1 MQPMRVLHY
10 PNVWLMYNGEIYNYR
25 QLQKQ
30 FDFHYT
36 TQCDGEAIIHLYNR
50 GGIEFAAR
58 HLDGVFAFC
67 LFDTEK
73 RKVYLGRDTFGVKPL
88 YHVIKEDGSLSVC
101 SEVKGLMDTVGDQL
115 IYRIQRVLPGHVQ
128 IYSLDIQYRASLE
141 CCESFHYVGA
151 NPVYNITTTIGEDV
165 KTNIRTL
172 LRSAV
177 DKRLMSE
184 RRIGCLLSGG
194 VDSSLVTS
202 LVVDLAKERKLPYR
216 IQTFSIGMEGSPD
229 LASARKVANHLGTEH
244 HEVIV
249 TPQEA
254 IDVIDDVIYHLETY
268 DIITI
273 RGSIGM
279 YLLCEYVKEHTDTTV
294 ILSGEGA
301 DEVAQGYIYFKE
313 APSAEDSDKESRRL
327 CKDIS
332 MFYVQRVD
340 RMSSAFGLEIRVP
353 FLDHTFTNY
362 YLSLDPALRAPK
374 KGIEKYLLRSA
385 FEDMD
390 IIPREV
396 LWRQKEGFS
405 DGLTSP
411 TKSWYQMIQDFV
423 EEEINDL
430 AVQDYFIN
438 PPLTKESLYYRRIFE
453 GFFSGQGHLIPYF
466 WMPKWSKSSDPSA
479 RTLDSY
485 KH

>member
-101 SEVKGLMDTVGDQL
+101 SEVK
-115 IYRIQRVLPGHVQ
+115 
-128 IYSLDIQYRASLE
+128 
-141 CCESFHYVGA
+141 
-151 NPVYNITTTIGEDV
+151 GEDV